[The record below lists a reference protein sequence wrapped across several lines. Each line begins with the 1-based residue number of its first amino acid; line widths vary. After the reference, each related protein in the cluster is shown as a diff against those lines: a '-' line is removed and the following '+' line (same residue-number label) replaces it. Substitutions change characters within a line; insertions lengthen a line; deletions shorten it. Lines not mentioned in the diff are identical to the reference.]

1 MSSRSVIR
9 LTTSIGH
16 SVQDGLRKWTA
27 PLGLLVIVSGNTVGK
42 KSSDKLNMRLYAKSS
57 NKENQ
62 MDIAKTQWKVNQFET
77 KQKLKRFLKKR
88 SALRGD
94 NVSSELK
101 NHYDTEIAN
110 LRAIL
115 ESNKC
120 MILQNR

>member
-1 MSSRSVIR
+1 
-9 LTTSIGH
+9 
-16 SVQDGLRKWTA
+16 
-27 PLGLLVIVSGNTVGK
+27 
-42 KSSDKLNMRLYAKSS
+42 
-57 NKENQ
+57 